1 LERRR
6 RRWQVGAAAAGNI
19 PGLNRLMGESPQAEE
34 KRYAVFLTLED
45 PVPSA
50 PSCGSW
56 WGGLPNALLPNCH
69 SLN

>member
-1 LERRR
+1 MERRR

-34 KRYAVFLTLED
+34 KRYAVFLTLVLTRFYQR
-45 PVPSA
+45 PHA
-50 PSCGSW
+50 
-56 WGGLPNALLPNCH
+56 GLPNALLPNCH